1 MEQGAG
7 AGGQES
13 VVTTVAVNFNQ
24 FCCLFDKF
32 FLFHRVVFSLHMVV
46 GWTNGRVANGWWLN
60 GCLPASIAYRM
71 DITCYGQPLGRQ
83 YMLYFL
89 CLQKI
94 EANKR

>member
-1 MEQGAG
+1 MGE
-7 AGGQES
+7 GQEL

-60 GCLPASIAYRM
+60 GCLPRWLTGWISRAM
-71 DITCYGQPLGRQ
+71 DNRWVVNIGYIFCVFR
-83 YMLYFL
+83 
-89 CLQKI
+89 K
-94 EANKR
+94 